1 MRGRGLKLK
10 SLLAHQPAPHQ
21 PPGQT
26 RYYQRIKSGSTEN
39 DIDRHQQEQNEGEDQ
54 EQKESQLC
62 DGDDLILS
70 NPFDDSDFELDEMDD
85 SVCGSKFDLEED
97 EKRKQASKM
106 EIRRSNGEAWL
117 RDQLQGVV
125 SNSTCQSGLELPEPI
140 RLIELDREIF
150 DEPLMIN
157 KLVETLTS
165 LIGNIIFISNSI
177 SHEDSNGLN
186 LLMIEDSGE
195 GIGSEMMIEG
205 SILGMILICL
215 ESLSEEGDDRLI
227 RGSEDLILLV
237 IDLCQKILEET
248 KGDRDEDL
256 IFKLYLDSDIYHT
269 YIQKKLTLAEVGS
282 SSGRPR
288 PACLPD
294 PTKKRRI
301 SQTIY
306 QELKLPKNESSSSG
320 LDDQQTKNATEETTL
335 IPQIKKGFQ
344 TLNIFSIIVFR
355 KEREKDQRINEEL
368 EQRNQS

>member
-1 MRGRGLKLK
+1 MRRRGLKLK

-62 DGDDLILS
+62 DSDDLILS
-70 NPFDDSDFELDEMDD
+70 NPFVE
-85 SVCGSKFDLEED
+85 V
-97 EKRKQASKM
+97 SKM
-106 EIRRSNGEAWL
+106 RMIQTLSWMRWMILFVDEVLLNRVDSRAASLKDGDKKEQWRGLAMSSKTKISKSLERRRNELKAHSKPDTRPRINYKEWFL
-117 RDQLQGVV
+117 IPLVSQVWNYLNQSDQLSLTGRSLSVKPYLG
-125 SNSTCQSGLELPEPI
+125 SGYSILS
-140 RLIELDREIF
+140 
-150 DEPLMIN
+150 EPLMIN
-157 KLVETLTS
+157 KLIETLTS
-165 LIGNIIFISNSI
+165 LIGNVIFISNSI

-205 SILGMILICL
+205 
-215 ESLSEEGDDRLI
+215 
-227 RGSEDLILLV
+227 GSEDLILLV

-282 SSGRPR
+282 SSGRPQ

-301 SQTIY
+301 SQTID
-306 QELKLPKNESSSSG
+306 QELKLPKNKSSSSG
-320 LDDQQTKNATEETTL
+320 LDDQQTENATEETTL
-335 IPQIKKGFQ
+335 IPQIKKG
-344 TLNIFSIIVFR
+344 TL
-355 KEREKDQRINEEL
+355 ER
-368 EQRNQS
+368 

>member
-39 DIDRHQQEQNEGEDQ
+39 DIDRHQQEQNEDE
-54 EQKESQLC
+54 
-62 DGDDLILS
+62 
-70 NPFDDSDFELDEMDD
+70 DDSDFELDEMENLKLKKGALDKFRLPID
-85 SVCGSKFDLEED
+85 VIEGSVGSLLLSLIIRFYHYSRWTALGSKFDLEED

-117 RDQLQGVV
+117 RTEDQLQGVV

-140 RLIELDREIF
+140 RSIELDREIF
-150 DEPLMIN
+150 DCEALPRIWL
-157 KLVETLTS
+157 LHPD
-165 LIGNIIFISNSI
+165 LIGNVIFISNSI

-186 LLMIEDSGE
+186 LLMIEGLTKE
-195 GIGSEMMIEG
+195 ERTQAKGLVRIGG
-205 SILGMILICL
+205 FDPTC
-215 ESLSEEGDDRLI
+215 DRF
-227 RGSEDLILLV
+227 
-237 IDLCQKILEET
+237 T

-301 SQTIY
+301 SQTID

-320 LDDQQTKNATEETTL
+320 LDDQQTENATEETTL
-335 IPQIKKGFQ
+335 IPQIKKG
-344 TLNIFSIIVFR
+344 TL
-355 KEREKDQRINEEL
+355 ER
-368 EQRNQS
+368 